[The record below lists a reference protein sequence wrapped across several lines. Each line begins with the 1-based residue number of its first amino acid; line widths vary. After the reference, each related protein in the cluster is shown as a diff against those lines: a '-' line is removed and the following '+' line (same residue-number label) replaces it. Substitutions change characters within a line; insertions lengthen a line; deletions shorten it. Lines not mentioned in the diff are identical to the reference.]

1 MMRLQGLDKYYF
13 KGFDL
18 VHDRVSMAWWVSLLY
33 WVTDR
38 GSTGSRL
45 VEAVDQQI
53 TALTGVLLDD
63 IIITLTTD

>member
-1 MMRLQGLDKYYF
+1 MRLRGLDEYYCDAL
-13 KGFDL
+13 DL
-18 VHDRVSMAWWVSLLY
+18 VHNRVSVAYWVSLLY

-45 VEAVDQQI
+45 VEAADQQI